1 MQSEE
6 GGRFYQE
13 QNRNVIVEA
22 GEDLSIDAI
31 PENYVWVTYE
41 QLLFFLRFNNFLN
54 IQARS
59 LISMIGLL

>member
-13 QNRNVIVEA
+13 QNRNIIIEA
-22 GEDLSIDAI
+22 GDDLAVDAI
-31 PENYVWVTYE
+31 PDNYIWVTYE